1 MRAGIRQQAVVN
13 SRSSKIF
20 ASAFCALL
28 LAVIAPVAAQQPKKV
43 IRIGYVDA
51 GSPATTGHR
60 ADAFVQG
67 LRDLGYVERQ
77 NIFIDYRWAEGKT
90 ERLSVLVDEVVKLKP
105 DVIVSSATPAIRLAK
120 QKTTTIPIV

>member
-1 MRAGIRQQAVVN
+1 MRLTNRVIQFSLAAMFW
-13 SRSSKIF
+13 SLSF
-20 ASAFCALL
+20 SAE
-28 LAVIAPVAAQQPKKV
+28 AQQPKKV

-77 NIFIDYRWAEGKT
+77 NIFIDYRWAEGKM
-90 ERLSVLVDEVVKLKP
+90 ERLPVLVDEVVKLKP
-105 DVIVSSATPAIRLAK
+105 DLIVSSA
-120 QKTTTIPIV
+120 